1 MVSSVIMFKFVL
13 RRIIQSVVVFII
25 ASFVIFA
32 TLQLLPGDPARRL
45 MGNMATDQQLE
56 ALRESLGLNRS
67 IIVQY
72 FDWLWNLLHGDLG
85 SSFGAGQSVTSL
97 VAAALPITLQLGIY
111 SLILA
116 LLVAIPLAFQ
126 SAKRPGG
133 IIDSLLSVI
142 SISFTSLP
150 AFVWGL
156 GFVLFFSLTLTL
168 FPSSGYIAPWENP
181 VESIRSFALP
191 VLALAL
197 PTAGI
202 IARVGRSAI
211 VDTSSSAF
219 VTYAKAKGISQARL
233 RYVHILKA
241 VSAPLIT
248 LAGVEFI
255 FLLGDAVAVETVF
268 SLPGM
273 GRLMV
278 VSFFNR
284 DYPVIQGCAVVFIAL
299 VLLANIIAEILAAW
313 ADPRV
318 KEVVTQ

>member
-1 MVSSVIMFKFVL
+1 MFKFGL

-133 IIDSLLSVI
+133 ILDSLLSVI

-168 FPSSGYIAPWENP
+168 FTSSGYIAPWENP

>member
-1 MVSSVIMFKFVL
+1 MFKFVL

-133 IIDSLLSVI
+133 IIDSLLSVV

-181 VESIRSFALP
+181 IESFRSFALP

-219 VTYAKAKGISQARL
+219 VSYAKAKGISQARL

-318 KEVVTQ
+318 KEVAV

>member
-1 MVSSVIMFKFVL
+1 MFKFVL

-181 VESIRSFALP
+181 IESFRSFALP

>member
-1 MVSSVIMFKFVL
+1 MFKFVL

-219 VTYAKAKGISQARL
+219 VTYAKAKGISQARI

>member
-1 MVSSVIMFKFVL
+1 MFKFVL

-133 IIDSLLSVI
+133 IIDSLLSVV

>member
-1 MVSSVIMFKFVL
+1 MFKFVL

-133 IIDSLLSVI
+133 ILDSLLSVI

>member
-1 MVSSVIMFKFVL
+1 MFKFVL
-13 RRIIQSVVVFII
+13 RRIIQSLVVFLI

-133 IIDSLLSVI
+133 IIDSLLSVV

-181 VESIRSFALP
+181 IESFRSFALP
-191 VLALAL
+191 VVALAL

-318 KEVVTQ
+318 KEAATK

>member
-1 MVSSVIMFKFVL
+1 MFKFVL

-181 VESIRSFALP
+181 IESFRSFALP

-219 VTYAKAKGISQARL
+219 VTYAKAKGISQARI

>member
-1 MVSSVIMFKFVL
+1 MFKFVL

-219 VTYAKAKGISQARL
+219 VTYAKAKGISQARI
-233 RYVHILKA
+233 RYVHILQA

>member
-1 MVSSVIMFKFVL
+1 MFKFVL

-181 VESIRSFALP
+181 VKSIRSFALP
-191 VLALAL
+191 VLELAL

>member
-1 MVSSVIMFKFVL
+1 MIRFIL
-13 RRIIQSVVVFII
+13 QRIIQSVVVFVI

-72 FDWLWNLLHGDLG
+72 FDWLLNLLQGDLG
-85 SSFGAGQSVTSL
+85 YSFGAGQSVTSL
-97 VAAALPITLQLGIY
+97 VADALPITLQLGIY
-111 SLILA
+111 SLTLA

-133 IIDSLLSVI
+133 IIDSLLSAI
-142 SISFTSLP
+142 SIAFTSLP

-156 GFVLFFSLTLTL
+156 GFVLFFSLTLSM

-191 VLALAL
+191 VVALAL

-202 IARVGRSAI
+202 MARVGRSVI

-219 VTYAKAKGISQARL
+219 ITYAKAKGISQARL
-233 RYVHILKA
+233 RYVHILKV

-299 VLLANIIAEILAAW
+299 VLLVNIIVEILAAW
-313 ADPRV
+313 ADPRI

>member
-1 MVSSVIMFKFVL
+1 MFKFVL

-133 IIDSLLSVI
+133 IIDSLLSVV

-181 VESIRSFALP
+181 IESFRSFALP

-219 VTYAKAKGISQARL
+219 VSYAKAKGISQARL

>member
-1 MVSSVIMFKFVL
+1 MFKFVL

-133 IIDSLLSVI
+133 IIDSLLSVV

-219 VTYAKAKGISQARL
+219 VTYAKAKGISQARI

>member
-1 MVSSVIMFKFVL
+1 MFKFVL
-13 RRIIQSVVVFII
+13 RRIIQSLVVFVI

-111 SLILA
+111 SLLLA

-133 IIDSLLSVI
+133 IVDSLLSVV

-168 FPSSGYIAPWENP
+168 LPSSGYVAPWENP
-181 VESIRSFALP
+181 IESFRSFALP
-191 VLALAL
+191 VIALAL

-202 IARVGRSAI
+202 IARVGRAAI

-284 DYPVIQGCAVVFIAL
+284 DYPVIQGCAVVFIVL

-318 KEVVTQ
+318 KEAVTK

>member
-1 MVSSVIMFKFVL
+1 MFKFVL

-97 VAAALPITLQLGIY
+97 VATALPITLQLGIY
-111 SLILA
+111 SLLLA

-219 VTYAKAKGISQARL
+219 VTYAKAKGISQARI

-299 VLLANIIAEILAAW
+299 VLLTNIIAEILAAW

-318 KEVVTQ
+318 KEVAVQ

>member
-1 MVSSVIMFKFVL
+1 MFKFVL

-126 SAKRPGG
+126 SAKRPGV
-133 IIDSLLSVI
+133 ILDSLLSVI

>member
-1 MVSSVIMFKFVL
+1 MFKFVL

>member
-1 MVSSVIMFKFVL
+1 MFKFVL

-133 IIDSLLSVI
+133 IIDSLLSVV

-181 VESIRSFALP
+181 IESFRSFALP

-219 VTYAKAKGISQARL
+219 VIYAKAKGISQARL

>member
-1 MVSSVIMFKFVL
+1 MFKFVL

-241 VSAPLIT
+241 VSAPLLT

>member
-1 MVSSVIMFKFVL
+1 MLIFVI
-13 RRIIQSVVVFII
+13 RRIIHSLVVFLI

-32 TLQLLPGDPARRL
+32 TLQFLPGDPARRL

-56 ALRESLGLNRS
+56 AMRESLGLNKP
-67 IIVQY
+67 IISQY
-72 FDWLWNLLHGDLG
+72 LEWLFHLFQGDLG
-85 SSFGAGQSVTSL
+85 SSFGGGQSVTSL
-97 VAAALPITLQLGIY
+97 VAAALPVTLQLGIY
-111 SLILA
+111 ALTLS
-116 LLVAIPLAFQ
+116 LLVAIPLAFL

-133 IIDSLLSVI
+133 AIDSLLSFI

-156 GFVLFFSLTLTL
+156 GFVLIFSLTLSV
-168 FPSSGYIAPWENP
+168 FPSSGYIPPWENP
-181 VESIRSFALP
+181 VGSLMSFALP
-191 VLALAL
+191 VVALAL

-202 IARVGRSAI
+202 LARVARSSI
-211 VDTSSSAF
+211 VDTSASAF
-219 VTYAKAKGISQARL
+219 VTYAKAKGISQKRL

-268 SLPGM
+268 SLPGL
-273 GRLMV
+273 GRLIV

-284 DYPVIQGCAVVFIAL
+284 DYPVIQGCAVVFIVIVVVTNFL
-299 VLLANIIAEILAAW
+299 AEIFAAW

-318 KEVVTQ
+318 KEEVSK

>member
-1 MVSSVIMFKFVL
+1 MFKFVL

-133 IIDSLLSVI
+133 ILDSLLSVI

-211 VDTSSSAF
+211 VDTLSSAF

>member
-1 MVSSVIMFKFVL
+1 MFRFVL

-133 IIDSLLSVI
+133 IIDSLLSVV

-181 VESIRSFALP
+181 IESIRSFALP
-191 VLALAL
+191 VIALAL

-202 IARVGRSAI
+202 IARVGRAAI

-219 VTYAKAKGISQARL
+219 VTYAKAKGISQARI

-318 KEVVTQ
+318 KEVAV